1 MFSHGTGLTP
11 WQECQEMAL
20 IHCNFVSDT
29 CGGKSMH
36 ELTGSKVLELEA
48 LLWKIV
54 KDKIKMS
61 SDVGELD

>member
-1 MFSHGTGLTP
+1 
-11 WQECQEMAL
+11 MAL

-29 CGGKSMH
+29 CGGTSMH